1 MRTRI
6 VLVALPWMRDS
17 DWNVPLGHAS
27 LLATLGDEH
36 GLDSRSVVMPVNRD
50 SFSIVSLTQAVLDQL
65 KGIQSEQATVAVGAY
80 VWNDKHVKDLL
91 RSLRSWGFQGR
102 IVLGGPQISYAGCGL
117 EQIYPDADV
126 FIRGNGEIA
135 LRALALA
142 NGRPLIKGVHYAG
155 QPDACEQAAAEL
167 SQLPSPWLGTRE
179 QINAP
184 ASVRW
189 ETQRGCNFR
198 CSFCQH
204 RQPDSRTPVAMLA
217 EGRIKS
223 EIDLFCQAEVK
234 RIAVLDPIFNRDRS
248 HAVKVLQQFA
258 QHGFQG
264 ELSLQCRA
272 EMIDDAFL
280 DAAQALDVRLEFGL
294 QSIHKREYL
303 AVGRPN
309 SMNKIKHVLQD
320 VQRRKIKHEV
330 SLIYGLPEQ
339 TLESFKETVRWC
351 LEMKVPVIKAFP
363 LLLLRGT
370 ALEKAREQWSLAIN
384 DDELPM
390 VVESKT
396 FSVADWEV
404 MDKIANALA
413 CTEGTHPDSLN
424 DLLWTA
430 SNGALSSGTSQL
442 RALGKA
448 S

>member
-1 MRTRI
+1 VRTRI

-27 LLATLGDEH
+27 LLATLNDERD
-36 GLDSRSVVMPVNRD
+36 LDSRSVVMSVNRD
-50 SFSIVSLTQAVLDQL
+50 GFAIASLTQVVLEQL
-65 KGIQSEQATVAVGAY
+65 KGIPSGQGTVAVGAY
-80 VWNDKHVKDLL
+80 VWNDKQVKGLL
-91 RSLRSWGFQGR
+91 RSLRVQGFQGR

-117 EQIYPDADV
+117 EQIYPEADA

-135 LRALALA
+135 LRALATT
-142 NGRPLIKGVHYAG
+142 NGRPSIKGVHYAG
-155 QPDACEQAAAEL
+155 QTDSCEQATAEL

-179 QINAP
+179 QLT
-184 ASVRW
+184 SQTVVRW

-217 EGRIKS
+217 ESRIKS
-223 EIDLFCQAEVK
+223 EIDLFCQAAVK
-234 RIAVLDPIFNRDRS
+234 RITVLDPVFNRDRS
-248 HAVKVLQQFA
+248 HAAKVLQRFA

-272 EMIDDAFL
+272 EMVDDEFL
-280 DAAQALDVRLEFGL
+280 DAAQALDVSLEFGL

-309 SMNKIKHVLQD
+309 SIDKIKQVLQD

-351 LEMKVPVIKAFP
+351 LEMKIPVIKAFP

-370 ALEKAREQWSLAIN
+370 ALEMTREQWSLTVIDN
-384 DDELPM
+384 ELPM

-396 FSVADWEV
+396 FSVANWEA
-404 MDKIANALA
+404 MEKIASALA
-413 CTEGTHPDSLN
+413 STEGTHPGSLN
-424 DLLWTA
+424 ELIWIA
-430 SNGALSSGTSQL
+430 SNGDFSSGASQL

-448 S
+448 